1 MNFKLCTML
10 WNANIQDAESY
21 RVQRES
27 THDNGGGKWKR
38 MENSME

>member
-1 MNFKLCTML
+1 ML

-21 RVQRES
+21 CVQHKS

-38 MENSME
+38 MENLME